1 MLSAFPYG
9 GSNVKP
15 FLSCA
20 LIVGAIASP
29 ALAQRLV
36 SLDGSPLVT
45 QIEIAPSTVVPFCA
59 PVALPCPIPLPAF
72 PPGNVPPSVGG
83 EAVDEAGGVLYT
95 SDGFVVAASTY
106 PGCAPGPVFP
116 LQAWPPGP
124 CGPFGVA
131 PLVAMCDA
139 AGVGSFW
146 MLDARGVVSLLPF
159 PPGPPL
165 AQALAPAP
173 FIPLQV
179 GITWDPATNLMY
191 FLDSVQPV
199 VAQTPTPVG
208 FACVPLPI
216 LAQFPIPPCLPPPY
230 VGLTVHTATIPGPVP
245 PLFVSNGILVADLA
259 AGICP
264 CPVLPPALI
273 PTTDIDFATVPRN
286 YGAGCGCAAIT
297 GAPGGLPVL
306 GNAAFALDATR
317 APVGSFAVLNLSIA
331 PALIPLGFGCN
342 LLIAPPLLSLPA
354 VPVVPTGAGPC
365 GGTATLPLP
374 IPPNAVLLV
383 GTPFYLQWVFLPV
396 PGPLGF
402 ELSDALELVIG
413 FP

>member
-1 MLSAFPYG
+1 M
-9 GSNVKP
+9 KP
-15 FLSCA
+15 LISCSLVACA
-20 LIVGAIASP
+20 LAAP

-45 QIEIAPSTVVPFCA
+45 QIEVGPSAVIPMCA
-59 PVALPCPIPLPAF
+59 PVAVPCPVPLPLF
-72 PPGNVPPSVGG
+72 PPGNVAPSVGG

-95 SDGFVVAASTY
+95 SDGFVVSASTY
-106 PGCAPGPVFP
+106 PTCAPGPVFP

-165 AQALAPAP
+165 AQAIVPAP
-173 FIPLQV
+173 LV
-179 GITWDPATNLMY
+179 GSATGLTWDPAANTMY
-191 FLDSVQPV
+191 FVGAFAPTV
-199 VAQTPTPVG
+199 FATATPVG
-208 FACVPLPI
+208 FVCAPLPV
-216 LAQFPIPPCLPPPY
+216 AAVFPIPACLPPPF
-230 VGLTVHTATIPGPVP
+230 VGVTLHTATIAGPVP
-245 PLFVSNGILVADLA
+245 PLFVSNGILVADIA

-273 PTTDIDFATVPRN
+273 PTTDVDFATVPRN
-286 YGAGCGCAAIT
+286 YGVGCGCAAIT

-306 GNAAFALDATR
+306 GNAGFAIDATR
-317 APVGSFAVLNLSIA
+317 ARVGSFAVLNLSIA

-342 LLIAPPLLSLPA
+342 LLIAPPLISLPA
-354 VPVVPTGAGPC
+354 VPVVPTGPGPC